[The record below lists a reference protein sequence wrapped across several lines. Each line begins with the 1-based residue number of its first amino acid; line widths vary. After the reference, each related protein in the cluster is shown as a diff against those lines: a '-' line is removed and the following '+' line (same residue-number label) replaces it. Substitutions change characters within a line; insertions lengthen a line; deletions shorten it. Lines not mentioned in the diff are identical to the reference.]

1 MTDLL
6 LGVYVVVKT
15 INLEILRCRLV
26 DSSNNTTRVRAT
38 RAARLFFL
46 TQPMRS
52 SFQALSLPLPS
63 SSLKVTV
70 DLQGCLSKNYSNARR
85 LCYNHGKVYII
96 VKLIKFRIRRNN
108 LF

>member
-6 LGVYVVVKT
+6 LGVHVVVKT
-15 INLEILRCRLV
+15 INLEILRCRLAGL
-26 DSSNNTTRVRAT
+26 SSNATRVRAT

-46 TQPMRS
+46 IQPIRS

-70 DLQGCLSKNYSNARR
+70 DLQGCLPKNYSHARR
-85 LCYNHGKVYII
+85 LCYNHEKVYII
-96 VKLIKFRIRRNN
+96 VKLIKFTIRRNN